1 MEMSA
6 AQEIKKPDAKSD
18 PLAHM
23 MLMREIEDFLYLEA
37 DVLDSRDWERWLT
50 FFSDDLK
57 YWMPI
62 RKNLAYRERND
73 DITDETEAAWF
84 DNNKDLLERR
94 VRQIMTGIH
103 WAEEPLSRV
112 THLLTNIR
120 LLTPV
125 SSVAEGET
133 ILVRSNFMVYRNRL
147 ETEVD
152 IMVGRRDDTLRRVKE
167 SFQIKTRKVLL
178 DQNVLLAKNLSFF
191 F

>member
-1 MEMSA
+1 M
-6 AQEIKKPDAKSD
+6 KKPEAPKSD
-18 PLAHM
+18 RLAHM

-62 RKNLAYRERND
+62 RKNLPYRERND
-73 DITDETEAAWF
+73 DVAGEDEAAWF

-94 VRQIMTGIH
+94 VKQIMTGIH

-125 SSVAEGET
+125 TSVAEGET

-152 IMVGRRDDTLRRVKE
+152 IMVGRRDDTLRRIKD